1 MMDVFDLTVIGGG
14 PTGLFAAYYSG
25 LRQMRTKIIDA
36 LPELGGQLTALY
48 PEKYIY
54 DVAGFSKVLA
64 KDLAK
69 ELIKQA
75 KQYDP
80 AIHLGERVLG
90 MNILQDGGERIIQLT
105 TKEGTE
111 HFTKTLL
118 LTVGIGAFAPR
129 KLNLPD
135 SQRFEGKGVDYFV
148 KDKSKYEDRDLL
160 IVGGG
165 DSAVDWAL
173 NLDGYA
179 RKITLIHRRDQFR
192 AHEDSVK
199 KLLASSTRVKLFFE
213 LKSIHGND
221 HVEEAVIFQNRTKE
235 EERMKVDYILLN
247 LGFVASLG
255 PLPEWGLEIERN
267 DVKVNSKM
275 ETNIPGIY
283 AAGDIVTYPGKLKLI
298 ATGFGEAAVAVN
310 AAKAYIDPKAK
321 FFPGHSSDMTP
332 PPGAA
337 S

>member
-1 MMDVFDLTVIGGG
+1 MDVFDLTVIGGG
-14 PTGLFAAYYSG
+14 PTGLFAAYYAG
-25 LRQMRTKIIDA
+25 LRHMRTKIIDT

-54 DVAGFSKVLA
+54 DVAGFPRILAKELA
-64 KDLAK
+64 KD
-69 ELIKQA
+69 LIKQA

-80 AIHLGERVLG
+80 EIHLDERVMG
-90 MNILQDGGERIIQLT
+90 MDVQQDAGERIIHLT
-105 TKEGTE
+105 TREGRE
-111 HFTKTLL
+111 NFTKTLL

-135 SQRFEGKGVDYFV
+135 TQRFEGRGVEYFV
-148 KDKSKYEDRDLL
+148 TDKSKYKDRDLL

-173 NLDGYA
+173 NFDGYA

-199 KLLASSTRVKLFFE
+199 KVLASSTQVKLFFE

-221 HVEEAVIFQNRTKE
+221 HVEEAVIFQNRTKQ

-255 PLPEWGLEIERN
+255 PLAEWGLEIVKN

-298 ATGFGEAAVAVN
+298 VTGFGEAAVAVN
-310 AAKAYIDPKAK
+310 AAKAFIDPKAK
-321 FFPGHSSDMTP
+321 FFPGHSSDMVP
-332 PPGAA
+332 PPSAG

>member
-1 MMDVFDLTVIGGG
+1 MDVYDLTVIGGG

-25 LRQMRTKIIDA
+25 LRQMRTKIIDT

-54 DVAGFSKVLA
+54 DVAGFPKVLA
-64 KDLAK
+64 KVLAS

-80 AIHLGERVLG
+80 TIYLSERVLG
-90 MNILQDGGERIIQLT
+90 MNIVQNGGERAIRLT
-105 TKEGTE
+105 TQGGRE

-129 KLNLPD
+129 KLRLPD
-135 SQRFEGKGVDYFV
+135 SERFEGKGVDYFIT
-148 KDKSKYEDRDLL
+148 DKSKYKDRDLL

-173 NLDGYA
+173 NLNGYA
-179 RKITLIHRRDQFR
+179 RKITLIHRRGQFR
-192 AHEDSVK
+192 AHEDSVR
-199 KLLASSTRVKLFFE
+199 KLLESSTQVKLFFE

-221 HVEEAVIFQNRTKE
+221 HVEEAAIFQNRTKE

-255 PLPEWGLEIERN
+255 PLNEWGLEIVKN
-267 DVKVNSKM
+267 DVIVNSRM

-298 ATGFGEAAVAVN
+298 VTGFGEAAVAVN
-310 AAKAYIDPKAK
+310 TAKAYIDPKAK
-321 FFPGHSSDMTP
+321 FFPGHSSDMVP
-332 PPGAA
+332 PRSAA